1 MFRRILAV
9 VCTACALWAPA
20 ASAQTVDVS
29 AKPLTDSDIQLLRS
43 NIQQDKNAI
52 IAQTMQFTDAE
63 SSAFW
68 PVYQDYARNQH
79 AIADKRLQL
88 IKDYANSAGIMDD
101 AKAKNLTER
110 MISIDDETLNL
121 RKAYWPRFEKALG
134 AKRAAKFYQVD
145 NRLSLMINVQLAS
158 EIPLVP

>member
-1 MFRRILAV
+1 MRIFSV
-9 VCTACALWAPA
+9 ACAVFALWLSSA
-20 ASAQTVDVS
+20 AAQTVDVS

-52 IAQTMQFTDAE
+52 IADNMRFTDAE

-68 PVYQDYARNQH
+68 PVYQDYAHDQH

-88 IKDYANSAGIMDD
+88 IKDYAKSMDVMDD
-101 AKAKNLTER
+101 AKARDLTQR
-110 MISIDDETLNL
+110 MIGIEDETLNL
-121 RKAYWPRFEKALG
+121 RKAYWPKFEKAVG

-145 NRLSLMINVQLAS
+145 NRLTLMINVQLAS